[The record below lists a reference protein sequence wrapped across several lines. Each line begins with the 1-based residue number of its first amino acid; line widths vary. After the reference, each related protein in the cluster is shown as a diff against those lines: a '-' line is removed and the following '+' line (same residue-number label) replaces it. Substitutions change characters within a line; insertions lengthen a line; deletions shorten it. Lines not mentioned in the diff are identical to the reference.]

1 MTTLLNR
8 DQILAVDDSTWEDVE
23 VPEWGGTVRV
33 KGMSG
38 TERDKFEAGS
48 LKGKGKNR
56 DVNLAN
62 LRARLVAASVVDEH
76 GQPVFRPY
84 DVEALGRKSA
94 AALGRVYDVAQR
106 LAGLTDEDV
115 DELTEDFPDD
125 PSEPSTSA

>member
-1 MTTLLNR
+1 MSLLTR
-8 DQILAVDDSTWEDVE
+8 DQILAVDDITTEDVD

-38 TERDKFEAGS
+38 AERDKFEAGS

-62 LRARLVAASVVDEH
+62 LRARLVAASCVDEH
-76 GQPVFRPY
+76 GQLLFKPY
-84 DVEALGRKSA
+84 DIEILGRKSA

-115 DELTEDFPDD
+115 EELTEDFPDD
-125 PSEPSTSA
+125 QSGPSTSG

>member
-1 MTTLLNR
+1 MTLLTR
-8 DQILAVDDSTWEDVE
+8 DQILAVDDYTFEDVE

-38 TERDKFEAGS
+38 AERDRFEAGS
-48 LKGKGKNR
+48 IKGKGKNR

-62 LRARLVAASVVDEH
+62 LRARLVAASVIDEA
-76 GQPVFRPY
+76 GQLVFKPY
-84 DVEALGRKSA
+84 DVETLGKKSA

-115 DELTEDFPDD
+115 EELTEGFPDD
-125 PSEPSTSA
+125 PSAPSTSD

>member
-1 MTTLLNR
+1 MLLTR
-8 DQILAVDDSTWEDVE
+8 DQILSAEDILTEDVE

-38 TERDKFEAGS
+38 AERDHFEAGS

-62 LRARLVAASVVDEH
+62 LRARLVAASCVDEH
-76 GQPVFRPY
+76 GQRLFRQI
-84 DVEALGRKSA
+84 DIEALGRKSA

-125 PSEPSTSA
+125 PSGPSTSD

>member
-1 MTTLLNR
+1 MTLLTR
-8 DQILAVDDSTWEDVE
+8 DQILTVDDSSSEDVE

-33 KGMSG
+33 KGMTG
-38 TERDKFEAGS
+38 TERDKFEAAS

-62 LRARLVAASVVDEH
+62 LRARLVAASVVDEE
-76 GQPVFRPY
+76 GQLLFKPY

-106 LAGLTDEDV
+106 LAGLSDEDV